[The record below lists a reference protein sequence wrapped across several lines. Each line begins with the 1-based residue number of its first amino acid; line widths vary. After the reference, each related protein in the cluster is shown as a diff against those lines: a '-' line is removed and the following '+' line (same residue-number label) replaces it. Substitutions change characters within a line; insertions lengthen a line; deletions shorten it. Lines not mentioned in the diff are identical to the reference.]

1 MPGPFG
7 EHLPVLRSA
16 PTRRARGEERE
27 KLGIQSLPADLGEA
41 ILEAENSEL
50 LYKALG
56 EHVFT
61 RLLELKRAEFEDYRV
76 QVTPYEIQ
84 KYLPIL

>member
-1 MPGPFG
+1 
-7 EHLPVLRSA
+7 
-16 PTRRARGEERE
+16 
-27 KLGIQSLPADLGEA
+27 
-41 ILEAENSEL
+41 
-50 LYKALG
+50 LG

-61 RLLELKRAEFEDYRV
+61 RLLNVKREEWEDYRV